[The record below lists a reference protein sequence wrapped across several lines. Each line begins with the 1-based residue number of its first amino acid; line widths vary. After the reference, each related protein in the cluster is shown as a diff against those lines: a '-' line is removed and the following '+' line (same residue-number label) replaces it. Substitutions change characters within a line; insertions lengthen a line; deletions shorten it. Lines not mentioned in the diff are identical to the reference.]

1 MTRRIGLTLGIG
13 AAVLLLAV
21 LVGMV
26 GLLYVRPAVAQ
37 TSMGVPGMRQITV
50 IGHGEVTGQPD
61 TATVQIGVET
71 DAPTAKDAL
80 AQNSAQDQAIQAKLK
95 ELGVDEKDIQTSN
108 FTIYPTYSNE
118 GRQVTGYHV
127 SNNVTV
133 KIRNLSQAGS
143 LLDQVVQAGANSIYG
158 VTFSV
163 EDSKA
168 LLSQARQQAM
178 QDAKARATQLA
189 TGGGAAVGDVLV
201 ITENIGAALPIAV
214 PIARAEAA
222 QGAPSVPVQPGELR
236 FSVDVQATFG
246 MQ

>member
-50 IGHGEVTGQPD
+50 IGHGEVTGRPD
-61 TATVQIGVET
+61 TATVQIGVAT

-80 AQNSAQDQAIQAKLK
+80 AQNSAQAQAIQAKLK

-214 PIARAEAA
+214 PMAQAEAA
-222 QGAPSVPVQPGELR
+222 QGAPTVPVQPGEQR

-246 MQ
+246 LQ